1 MDRRDF
7 LEKAGIVGTT
17 LAAGAFIVNSDLP
30 GARFTTHDE
39 LPFYIDGKQHVL
51 ICAYDHKLKRV
62 IVLIDDEYINTP
74 SRYQLQRQKKN
85 NEEQN
90 EKHNPNS
97 NVLSAID
104 AEHNAGLST
113 EGSRIR

>member
-1 MDRRDF
+1 MNRRDF

-17 LAAGAFIVNSDLP
+17 FAAGAVIVNSDLP

-39 LPFYIDGKQHVL
+39 LLFNLNGIQHSL
-51 ICAYDHKLKRV
+51 ICGYDHKMKRV

-74 SRYQLQRQKKN
+74 SAYQLQRK

-90 EKHNPNS
+90 EKHNSNS
-97 NVLSAID
+97 NMLSAID
-104 AEHNAGLST
+104 AEHNVELSKK
-113 EGSRIR
+113 GSGIR